1 MICPRCKHEYRA
13 GFTRCATCQVDLVE
27 EDALPDPEPVR
38 GQARPSMDANTM
50 VELLPFCGFITLDE
64 ARQAREELRE
74 ANIPADILIREVET
88 GQDVP
93 EILEEYWVR
102 VPRRRFAEVADVLHE
117 EPAETEEKEGNG
129 EVHAGDTFAC
139 SACGQD
145 VEGDADA
152 CPHCGARFDE

>member
-13 GFTRCATCQVDLVE
+13 GFTRCATCQVDLVD
-27 EDALPDPEPVR
+27 EDALAEPEPVR
-38 GQARPSMDANTM
+38 GESRSSMDANTM
-50 VELLPFCGFITLDE
+50 AELLPFCGFITLDE
-64 ARQAREELRE
+64 ARQAREQLRE
-74 ANIPADILIREVET
+74 ANIPADILIRELET
-88 GQDVP
+88 DQEV
-93 EILEEYWVR
+93 LEEYWIR

-117 EPAETEEKEGNG
+117 EPAEAAEKEGNG